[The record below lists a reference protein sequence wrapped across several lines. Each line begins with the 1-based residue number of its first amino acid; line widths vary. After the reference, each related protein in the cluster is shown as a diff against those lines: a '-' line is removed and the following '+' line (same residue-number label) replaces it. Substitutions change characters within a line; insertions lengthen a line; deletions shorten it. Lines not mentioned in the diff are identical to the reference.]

1 MKNFDARVQAL
12 PPGDALQNDSDRP
25 VTVAVTEGEVMIQRA
40 AEWLAGHVVHTAP
53 VRVVAPAS
61 FQLDAAAS
69 VVAVGRAKVVID
81 EAPGLAA
88 RLRTFLR
95 RTSLGPALYPTS
107 AN

>member
-1 MKNFDARVQAL
+1 MKNLNARVQTL
-12 PPGDALQNDSDRP
+12 PPGDALTNEGDRP
-25 VTVAVTEGEVMIQRA
+25 LTIAVTEGEVMVQRA
-40 AEWLAGHVVHTAP
+40 AEWLAGHVVQTPA

-61 FQLDAAAS
+61 FPLDAAAS

-81 EAPGLAA
+81 EAPGIAA
-88 RLRTFLR
+88 RIATFMR